1 MSDLRITIDF
11 SGVVT
16 SVALDCNVRAFSVL
30 SHGGAGGTRAS
41 TVAEAIDLDDT
52 SVVAPLELA
61 CFDRATRVDS
71 RSRQFCSWR
80 SNWFGKSQRWE
91 CCNESEN
98 GNERQLHG

>member
-1 MSDLRITIDF
+1 MSDLRIAIDF

-41 TVAEAIDLDDT
+41 TVKDGIDLDDT
-52 SVVAPLELA
+52 GVVAPLELP
-61 CFDRATRVDS
+61 C
-71 RSRQFCSWR
+71 
-80 SNWFGKSQRWE
+80 SNWFGKSQCWE